1 MIHLST
7 NSNNAQSVLTLKV
20 SFTRFFSNHIVVN
33 SMFESI
39 GTLKYPMV
47 QFSNRNTYKYFN
59 NKFKPISKIYFF
71 GDSNNQ
77 DLILHYDFYKD
88 IWSKKEVP
96 KNLSLQSYSVAI
108 GLNDGCILITGGL
121 NSSFTNV
128 SG

>member
-1 MIHLST
+1 MIRLSI
-7 NSNNAQSVLTLKV
+7 NSNSAQLVLTLKV
-20 SFTRFFSNHIVVN
+20 SVFITSIIVVN

-39 GTLKYPMV
+39 GSLKYPMV

>member
-1 MIHLST
+1 MILLSI
-7 NSNNAQSVLTLKV
+7 NSNSAQLVLTLKV
-20 SFTRFFSNHIVVN
+20 SVFITSIIVVN

-39 GTLKYPMV
+39 GSLKYPMV

>member
-1 MIHLST
+1 MILLSI
-7 NSNNAQSVLTLKV
+7 NSNSAQLVLTLKV
-20 SFTRFFSNHIVVN
+20 SVFLTSFIVVN

-39 GTLKYPMV
+39 GSLKYPMV